1 MKNLMFLLSFILL
14 FSSCEMVVDL
24 DIPEHEPVLVVNS
37 VLSTDQPIQTSI
49 SHSIGAFDL
58 NSISSVNNASIEVFE
73 DGELLGLMDVTSVSY
88 FNYMG
93 VLDSTYEYHLNHNP
107 IAGKTYTYEIAH
119 DDYENVRAETFVPN
133 AFDLNVQEISLL
145 SSDDYESQYR
155 IHFSFDDDA
164 LNKNYYRLRLKFIST
179 NYQYNHDFETSDA
192 SIISSEGVEN
202 DGVAYWGY
210 EALFDD
216 DLFNGTQKE
225 ISIDFWDW
233 KSFYV
238 EEEGYEVNYL
248 LELTSISKAY
258 YTYTRSLRAHQD
270 NQDQF
275 LFAGEPVQV
284 YTNIENGLGILGA
297 SNTKSVEFILP
308 E

>member
-1 MKNLMFLLSFILL
+1 MKNLTFLLSFILL

-37 VLSTDQPIQTSI
+37 VLSTDQPIKTSL

-73 DGELLGLMDVTSVSY
+73 DGELLGLMDVTSVPYYNNS
-88 FNYMG
+88 G
-93 VLDSTYEYHLNHNP
+93 VLDSTYEYHLNQNP

-145 SSDDYESQYR
+145 SSEEYAQQYR

-164 LNKNYYRLRLKFIST
+164 LNENYYRLRLKFIST
-179 NYQYNHDFETSDA
+179 NYQYNHDFETSVA

-202 DGVAYWGY
+202 DGAAYWGY

-233 KSFYV
+233 KSYF
-238 EEEGYEVNYL
+238 EEEGYEVNYS

-270 NQDQF
+270 HQDQF

-297 SNTKSVEFILP
+297 MSVDSVLLEL
-308 E
+308 